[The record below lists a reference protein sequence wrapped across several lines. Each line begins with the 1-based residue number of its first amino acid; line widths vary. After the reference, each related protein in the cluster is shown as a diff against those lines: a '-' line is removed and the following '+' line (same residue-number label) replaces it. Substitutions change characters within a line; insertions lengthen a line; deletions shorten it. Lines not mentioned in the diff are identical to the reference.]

1 METLYGAMC
10 QYKIYTCVN
19 IHGGNFGI
27 IFAKDLVQVAKH
39 GCSLVADLR
48 KGIPLRRLC
57 YRLCIAGHGG
67 FTANHQGVFLFCC
80 GSRRKGPFKTR
91 VSRGSRSP
99 LSVVTI
105 EEGFYIAGHGA
116 GGGRSLKCQEGRGVQ
131 TGVSIVGH
139 REGLNLLD
147 KKDRLRS
154 LYIAGNTE
162 EQRRIGR
169 LHSSGLAGSRVGA
182 HCYGSI
188 QVAILRYN
196 CN

>member
-1 METLYGAMC
+1 ML
-10 QYKIYTCVN
+10 
-19 IHGGNFGI
+19 
-27 IFAKDLVQVAKH
+27 KH
-39 GCSLVADLR
+39 GCSLVAQLG

-57 YRLCIAGHGG
+57 YRLCISGHGG
-67 FTANHQGVFLFCC
+67 FTANHQEVFLFYC
-80 GSRRKGPFKTR
+80 GSRRKGPFRTR
-91 VSRGSRSP
+91 VSRGSRRRGRP

-116 GGGRSLKCQEGRGVQ
+116 GGGCSLKCQEGGGFKQ
-131 TGVSIVGH
+131 VS
-139 REGLNLLD
+139 LLRVTECED
-147 KKDRLRS
+147 LICWIKRIDSGFSTLQVR
-154 LYIAGNTE
+154 E

>member
-1 METLYGAMC
+1 MC

-27 IFAKDLVQVAKH
+27 IFAEDLVLVAKH
-39 GCSLVADLR
+39 GCSLVADPQR
-48 KGIPLRRLC
+48 GIPLRRLS
-57 YRLCIAGHGG
+57 YRLCISGHGG
-67 FTANHQGVFLFCC
+67 FTANHQGVFLCCC
-80 GSRRKGPFKTR
+80 GSRRKGPFRTR
-91 VSRGSRSP
+91 VSRGSAVKCRHHWRRILHCRSRSRRG
-99 LSVVTI
+99 LFSQMSGGEGGSNRCLYILRVTEKEDLI
-105 EEGFYIAGHGA
+105 CWIK
-116 GGGRSLKCQEGRGVQ
+116 RVDS
-131 TGVSIVGH
+131 GVSTLQV
-139 REGLNLLD
+139 R
-147 KKDRLRS
+147 
-154 LYIAGNTE
+154 E